1 VQRDGGYWFF
11 GLPLGYA
18 LCFHAQSGVFG
29 IWIGLTISLIVI
41 ALYPL
46 WQWSRKSNR
55 MMLRIA
61 EAETG
66 ASIQ

>member
-1 VQRDGGYWFF
+1 VQRDSGYWFF
-11 GLPLGYA
+11 RLPLGYA
-18 LCFHAQSGVFG
+18 LCFHAQRGVFG

-41 ALYPL
+41 ALYLL